1 MLRYFSNKVAIGAS
15 IALAIFIS
23 AGLAQAVVTDDVNF
37 SVVAP
42 GGVPLGSNAT
52 SEVAGGVEAVDQANL
67 TEALSETDG
76 EAAANETAPPIAA
89 GAEAPVPTTIDMA
102 NETISETTN
111 VSGAE
116 NLSAAAGGE
125 LRAVC
130 LNGCNYTTIQ
140 AAIDAAGEGDL
151 VEVGSGTYNENV
163 IVDKR
168 VTLRGV
174 NTGEGAPVVNARGN
188 GSAVLLK
195 AAGVFLEG
203 LYITNAG
210 PYPSA
215 GIEVVSSDSVV
226 TGCAVMNSNWAGI
239 YLKGSANTTVTRC
252 ISSNNGNDGILVFR
266 ATGNLISE
274 SVVSN
279 NLDDGIALL
288 SSENNRIEGN
298 LVANNT
304 DVGIFLDNSKN
315 AVVTGNVL
323 SYNAKGIS
331 LLNSGIDRV
340 GPNRFFNNTVN
351 LEGV

>member
-1 MLRYFSNKVAIGAS
+1 MLRDFSNKFAIGAS
-15 IALAIFIS
+15 LALAILLS
-23 AGLAQAVVTDDVNF
+23 AGLVQAVVTDDVNF

-42 GGVPLGSNAT
+42 EGVSLGSNAT
-52 SEVAGGVEAVDQANL
+52 SEVAGGMEDGNQSNL
-67 TEALSETDG
+67 TEPLSEVGG
-76 EAAANETAPPIAA
+76 EAAANETAPPMAA
-89 GAEAPVPTTIDMA
+89 GAAEVPAAADTA
-102 NETISETTN
+102 NETLPEAAN

-116 NLSAAAGGE
+116 IIPAAAGGE

-130 LNGCNYTTIQ
+130 LNGCSYTTIQ
-140 AAIDAAGEGDL
+140 AAIDAAVEGDV
-151 VEVGSGTYNENV
+151 VEVGSGTYRENV

-168 VTLRGV
+168 VTIRGV
-174 NTGEGAPVVNARGN
+174 NTGEGVPVVDAQGN

-195 AAGVFLEG
+195 ASGVFLEG
-203 LYITNAG
+203 LTITNAG

-215 GIEVVSSDSVV
+215 GIEVVSRDSVV
-226 TGCAVMNSNWAGI
+226 AGCAVMNSNWAGI
-239 YLKGSANTTVTRC
+239 YLKGSANTTISRC

-288 SSENNRIEGN
+288 SSDDNRIEGN